1 MDTPLFEVLKSE
13 ISVLSLRPGDILVI
27 MSDRIIAFDDSVY
40 ESLPENISIWFM
52 PYETELAVLRR
63 GPQIEPHE
71 DKLR

>member
-27 MSDRIIAFDDSVY
+27 MSDRIIAFDDSAY

-52 PYETELAVLRR
+52 PYETKLAVLRR
-63 GPQIEPHE
+63 GSQIEPHE
-71 DKLR
+71 DELR